1 MKVASAAGTA
11 GLVGLAGCTG
21 GGSGGGE
28 SGDGGDSAGITF
40 GQPALLT
47 GGISF
52 IQPPVSAATDLAVQK
67 INKAGGPLGKEINV
81 VRRDTA
87 YKPQTAREKL
97 RQLVNVDNAVVIN
110 GLTSTTAV
118 PTYDFIQELEAPIV
132 TMYAGS
138 RFFDTRG
145 GDNGTPSD
153 LSDDE
158 WFWRTTGADSQHTA
172 AAALHA
178 KNSGATNI
186 GVINTKTSGARTWA
200 NAFYDAVGVLD
211 GVNQTK
217 KLEVEG
223 GKTTYRSDLESF
235 FEADID
241 LFGVAV
247 EEAPDAVTMLD
258 EWKQAGYGGKV
269 MLSNPLKNKKVRQ
282 ELGSRL
288 QDDWVR
294 VSVPAIAG
302 PYADTYLDEFDN
314 FVKSSDKYED
324 GMTQNNWSASAYDS
338 ITVSALA
345 IHRAGEASHEAIEK
359 NLGPV
364 ARPPGKKVSTFA
376 EGKKALDNDEE
387 INFVGAQT
395 KVNFNDKGD
404 VFNDAKIW
412 SLGPEWTEQTQIE
425 ASTIKPIVQDVAAA
439 NADGSSGNSG
449 STNQSS

>member
-1 MKVASAAGTA
+1 MKAASAAGTA

-21 GGSGGGE
+21 GGTDGGE
-28 SGDGGDSAGITF
+28 SGDGGDGGDSAGITF
-40 GQPALLT
+40 GQPAILT
-47 GGISF
+47 GGLSG
-52 IQPPVSAATDLAVQK
+52 IQPPVSASTDLAVQK
-67 INKAGGPLGKEINV
+67 INEAGGPLGEEINV

-87 YKPQTAREKL
+87 YDPTTAREKL
-97 RQLVNVDNAVVIN
+97 RQLINVDNAAVIT

-118 PTYDFIQELEAPIV
+118 PTWDFIQELEAPVV

-145 GDNGTPSD
+145 GDNGTPQD
-153 LSDDE
+153 LSDDG
-158 WFWRTTGADSQHTA
+158 WFWRTTGADTQHTA
-172 AAALHA
+172 GAALHA
-178 KNSGATNI
+178 QSSDATNI

-200 NAFYDAVGVLD
+200 NAFYDAIGVLD
-211 GVNQTK
+211 GVTQTK

-258 EWKQAGYGGKV
+258 QWKQAGYGGKV
-269 MLSNPLKNKKVRQ
+269 MLSNPMKNPDVR
-282 ELGSRL
+282 ENLGSRL

-294 VSVPAIAG
+294 VSVPATAG
-302 PYADTYLDEFDN
+302 PWADTYIEELDS
-314 FVKSSDKYED
+314 FVTSSDTYDDDLSK
-324 GMTQNNWSASAYDS
+324 NSWSASAYDS

-345 IHRAGEASHEAIEK
+345 IHRAGEATHEAIQK

-376 EGKKALDNDEE
+376 DGKEALDNDEE

-404 VFNDAKIW
+404 VFNDVKIW

-425 ASTIKPIVQDVAAA
+425 GSEIEPVVQDVAE
-439 NADGSSGNSG
+439 
-449 STNQSS
+449 QSSDSS